1 MLGKK
6 KYLASELIEEQ
17 AVVFLLIE
25 EENIFTQQLVAFFQD
40 CGLEARPLLLNSFID
55 ANQALKQYQLV
66 KEVEVYRFLV
76 VGGFKD
82 NFLEKP
88 EFLIQVLR
96 ALERAFVEEG
106 RVLPLS
112 FLLNYSSSLSPINIE
127 LSNYQLFWSRQK
139 LFLNSVLKNFPL
151 AQICL
156 LEDYLDLEF
165 DFNLKF
171 NLFFSL
177 FKEHLLIDAQTDC
190 FWQSRA
196 VFLANFRKIFF
207 HGKPGEKFLLRGKKT
222 QSTDFLTTASDLCSR
237 YFLEDFSLVKI
248 FLKANDEQVQL
259 ADFVKIYQSDALVT
273 KILDQ
278 KIRQLPLSLNESLS
292 LNKKALASLQGQKN
306 RGGTLTPAV
315 GEKESKEPEKAVSNS
330 SEIEE
335 GQTQAA
341 TNPKQELLETHA
353 EENVKTNLKE
363 DGKEKKQPQRT
374 KYDGKTDVSSD
385 IDKKLQQIF
394 RSQQQERRAQRFDK
408 NLQGARKIVK
418 KSKYRRV
425 SFYFGVLLAS
435 VGTLVLVLFLSFL
448 ITQKIF
454 VENLMS
460 VFRYGVEN
468 KRSTQVS
475 DEFRKSYPFFE
486 WQLKNYQK
494 ITGEEFLS
502 TANSYWQIFAQII
515 QVQEL
520 AKATEEQAY
529 NLYQETLA
537 TDSNP
542 EAEWLNFLAKKKE
555 LYQVKQQL
563 SQYLEQLNPEILPT
577 EQAESLNAYKT
588 QLNQEIRVEQ
598 RTLKLLEAL
607 SQYLLSPARSN
618 IAILIQDS
626 NELRSS
632 GGFLSSLVVLSFE
645 SGHLLNWQV
654 YDIEELDRR
663 VYGDKAID
671 EELKSVLIA
680 DKLLFRDA
688 NWPADFTK
696 AGEDI
701 AWFIK
706 QSLSLNPDLI
716 LSLNSK
722 ELNAL
727 SASLYPIE
735 INGFELQKNN
745 FYEELLRQKNF
756 NFNDLTKEFF
766 NRLTKLSLA
775 QMTDVCHQLLLALE
789 SREALMYSPDEAL
802 LAILKNNLW
811 SGEILQTPCPSEFAT
826 NETCFTDGI
835 YQLENNVGLNKV
847 NRLITERIDHSIGI
861 SENFIRHKR
870 TVVFTNNSRQNFW
883 PEGNYQ
889 AYIKFYIPETAR
901 LEKITVDGTNVDRGA
916 YRWIIEGDK
925 RVLAYR
931 LLVPVLSSSTLEIVY
946 LVPHQLV
953 TPFSYVFLDQKQAGI
968 FDKQSNYKV
977 LFAEQFQPN
986 LIAPQANY
994 ENKVIEFNNN
1004 NQDNFL
1010 FAVAF

>member
-25 EENIFTQQLVAFFQD
+25 EENFFTKQLVTFFQD

-55 ANQALKQYQLV
+55 ANYALKQYQLI
-66 KEVEVYRFLV
+66 KEAEVYKILV
-76 VGGFKD
+76 VGGFKY

-88 EFLIQVLR
+88 EFLMQVLR

-106 RVLPLS
+106 RVLPIS
-112 FLLNYSSSLSPINIE
+112 FLLNYSSSLSPINTE
-127 LSNYQLFWSRQK
+127 LNHYDLFWTRQK
-139 LFLNSVLKNFPL
+139 LFLNGVLKNFPL

-177 FKEHLLIDAQTDC
+177 FKEHLLLDAQNEC
-190 FWQSRA
+190 FWQSQE

-207 HGKPGEKFLLRGKKT
+207 HAKPGEKFLLRGKKA
-222 QSTDFLTTASDLCSR
+222 QSTDFLTTARDLCSR

-248 FLKANDEQVQL
+248 FLKSNNEQVQL
-259 ADFVKIYQSDALVT
+259 ADFIKIYQSDASVT

-278 KIRQLPLSLNESLS
+278 KIRQLPISLNEKLL
-292 LNKKALASLQGQKN
+292 LNKKALQSLKGQKN
-306 RGGTLTPAV
+306 TVSPLAQSV
-315 GEKESKEPEKAVSNS
+315 EKNESKEPEKTVSNS
-330 SEIEE
+330 SGIEE
-335 GQTQAA
+335 VQTQVKK
-341 TNPKQELLETHA
+341 NPKKESLEKTA
-353 EENVKTNLKE
+353 EEQKE
-363 DGKEKKQPQRT
+363 IKRNEYDKKND
-374 KYDGKTDVSSD
+374 KSSD

-394 RSQQQERRAQRFDK
+394 SIQQKERQKQRFDK
-408 NLQGARKIVK
+408 NLQGAKKIVK

-425 SFYFGVLLAS
+425 SFYFGVLLVS
-435 VGTLVLVLFLSFL
+435 VGSFGLVLFLNFF

-454 VENLMS
+454 EKDLLSLFRQGAENGSLMQTTD
-460 VFRYGVEN
+460 VIH
-468 KRSTQVS
+468 
-475 DEFRKSYPFFE
+475 KSYPFFE

-494 ITGEEFLS
+494 VVGDDFLS
-502 TANSYWQIFAQII
+502 TANNYWQIFEQIVQGQKQAQAL
-515 QVQEL
+515 Q
-520 AKATEEQAY
+520 EQAY
-529 NLYQETLA
+529 NLYQETLG

-542 EAEWLNFLAKKKE
+542 EVEWLDFLAKKKE

-563 SQYLEQLNPEILPT
+563 NQYLEQLNPEILPDD
-577 EQAESLNAYKT
+577 QAQNLVAYKA
-588 QLNQEIRVEQ
+588 QLSKEIRVEQ
-598 RTLKLLEAL
+598 KTLKLLEVL
-607 SQYLLSPARSN
+607 SEYLLSPARSN

-632 GGFLSSLVVLSFE
+632 GGFLSSLAVLSFE

-654 YDIEELDRR
+654 YDIEELDQR
-663 VYGDKAID
+663 VYGEKEVD
-671 EELKSVLIA
+671 EELRNVLITN
-680 DKLLFRDA
+680 KLFFRDA

-696 AGEDI
+696 SGADI

-706 QSLSLNPDLI
+706 QSLSLKPDLI

-722 ELNAL
+722 ELDAF
-727 SASLYPIE
+727 SDSLYPIM
-735 INGFELQKNN
+735 INGYELQKNN
-745 FYEELLRQKNF
+745 FYEELLRQENF
-756 NFNDLTKEFF
+756 NFNDFTKEFF
-766 NRLTKLSLA
+766 SRLTKLSLA
-775 QMTDVCHQLLLALE
+775 QMTDVYKQLLLALE
-789 SREALMYSPDEAL
+789 GREALMYSPDDAL

-811 SGEILQTPCPSEFAT
+811 SGEILQTPCPSEFAS
-826 NETCFTDGI
+826 NESCFTDGI

-847 NRLITERIDHSIGI
+847 NRLITERIEHSIGI

-870 TVVFTNNSRQNFW
+870 TIVFENKSRQNFW

-889 AYIKFYIPETAR
+889 TYVKFYLPETAR
-901 LEKITVDGTNVDRGA
+901 LEKITLDGKNIDQSV
-916 YRWIIEGDK
+916 YRWVKEGEK

-931 LLVPVLSSSTLEIVY
+931 LVVPVLSEVSLEIVY
-946 LVPHQLV
+946 LIPHKLE

-968 FDKQSNYKV
+968 FDKDTNYKV
-977 LFAEQFQPN
+977 LFAESFKPN

-994 ENKVIEFNNN
+994 ENKVIQFSNN